1 MAKAVNLNMTQGPL
15 LGKIIR
21 FSVPLMLSG
30 MLQLLYNAADVI
42 VVGRFSSSAALA
54 AVGSTGALVNLLVNL
69 FIGVSV
75 GCNVLV
81 ARYYGAGDHDAVSDT
96 VHCAVGASVILGVLA
111 GIVGLIFSTPML
123 ELMGS
128 PEDVLPLASLYLRIY
143 FCGMPFNIA
152 YNFGASILRAVGDT
166 KRPLYILSL
175 SGAVNVVLN
184 LVLVIV
190 FDMSVAGV
198 AIATVISQVISAV
211 LVVRCLTLRED
222 CCHLNLKEI
231 RIYKDKLIG
240 MIRVGLPAGIQGS
253 LFSLSNVIIQSSVNS
268 FGSVVVAGNS
278 AAANIEGFVYTAMN
292 AVYQA
297 CITFVSQNL
306 GARKPKRIL
315 KVMGIC
321 ILVVSVVGLVLGNLV
336 YLCGHPLLSIYCSDS
351 EGLQE
356 QMISVGL
363 TRMTYLAAPY
373 FLCGLME
380 IGCGGMR
387 GLGWSWVPTTVSLL
401 GACGSRILW
410 IFTVFREIGTL
421 NCLYLSYPISWA
433 LTFAAH
439 MLCFVFAF
447 RKVRR
452 AIPQD
457 AEDELVPV
465 KG

>member
-42 VVGRFSSSAALA
+42 VVGRFASSAALA
-54 AVGSTGALVNLLVNL
+54 AVGSTGALVNLLINL

-81 ARYYGAGDHDAVSDT
+81 ARYYGAGDHDAVSET
-96 VHCAVGASVILGVLA
+96 VHCAVGASVIIGILA

-128 PEDVLPLASLYLRIY
+128 PVDVLPLASLYLRIY

-152 YNFGASILRAVGDT
+152 YNFGAAILRAVGDT

-175 SGAVNVVLN
+175 AGAVNVVLN

-198 AIATVISQVISAV
+198 AIATVLSQVISAV
-211 LVVRCLTLRED
+211 LVIRCLTLRED
-222 CCHLNLKEI
+222 CCHLKLKDI
-231 RIYKDKLIG
+231 RIHKDKLVG

-278 AAANIEGFVYTAMN
+278 AAANIEGFVYTAMH

-306 GARKPKRIL
+306 GARKPRRIL

-387 GLGWSWVPTTVSLL
+387 GLGWSWLPTTISLL
-401 GACGSRILW
+401 GACGSRIVW
-410 IFTVFREIGTL
+410 IFTVFRQVGTL
-421 NCLYLSYPISWA
+421 NSLYISYPISWA

-439 MLCFVFAF
+439 MLCFFFAF
-447 RKVRR
+447 RRMRR
-452 AIPQD
+452 TLPED
-457 AEDELVPV
+457 AEEEAAAA
-465 KG
+465 